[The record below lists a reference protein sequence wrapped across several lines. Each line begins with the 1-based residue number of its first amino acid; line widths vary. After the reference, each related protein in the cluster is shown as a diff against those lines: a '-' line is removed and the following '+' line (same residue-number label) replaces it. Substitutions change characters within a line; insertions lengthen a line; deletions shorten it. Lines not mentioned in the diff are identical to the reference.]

1 MAIKIS
7 GSTIIDDSRQIIN
20 AGNAGIGTTNP
31 SAPVTAANTGVIA
44 AGVGTFHK
52 VYGDGSEL
60 INIGLGGTDTW
71 NQDAQGNLV
80 AGVGAGVKRDADT
93 CSNLFIGC
101 KAGAAVNSGDKNIF
115 LGYYAAKDTFTSG
128 NCNIAIG
135 NEAGK
140 CGNGNNQVFLGSS
153 AGFCMSGNGGIAIGM
168 NAGRH
173 KTSGIANVF
182 IGCYAGSCGGT
193 DGCTT
198 IVGALAGKCS
208 EGGCNAL
215 FGARAGFNNTSG
227 DFNTFLGFDAA
238 CSSTSGSN
246 NVVIGKAV
254 QPPSLTG
261 DTQLAI
267 GAGAT
272 TWITGNDTF
281 KVGIGTT
288 TYTASLNVHKDIG
301 GYQVLS
307 AEGEGSTTLEV
318 KTISKTAKHRYP
330 SGGGSSALG
339 YEIDGAE
346 SPYLTLTPGR
356 TYRFEQSDSSNDNHP
371 LIFYLEADKTTEY
384 TAGVS
389 YYADGARADSS
400 AFSSNYN
407 SASVR
412 YTEIT
417 VSDETP
423 LVLHYQCYNHG
434 YMGNAISFPNNVLNT
449 NYQSTIRA
457 DLHVTGIATFGSA
470 SLKLDGTSNII
481 NVGSALTLGHSQGIQ
496 YHTQNLHATGFEVN
510 QINAS
515 GITTFTNVKVGT
527 GATIESNGNATLG
540 IVTATAFHGSGA
552 GLTGLNVR
560 FDPDSQENLYAG
572 TNAGADSDADTCY
585 NVAIGKSAGAVLN
598 SGDSNI
604 FIGCNAG
611 CRATSGS
618 GNVVLGQGAAADISN
633 TGNGLTGDRNVIL
646 GLSAGGNLSTGDC
659 NILLGYATGFALSGN
674 FTGNNNIFL
683 GGESASLGD
692 VTGSC
697 NIGLGKCVF
706 QNMGA
711 GCENI
716 ALGVN
721 AMANATVIGKQ
732 NVVLGTCAGNRI
744 SSGSGNLFLGAYAN
758 TGLPQV
764 TGNHNIAI
772 GHSVSVADHTASCQ
786 LAIGVGNTHWITG
799 NGNFNVGIGT
809 TDPDAPVGAGVTA
822 KLSVGILSAYALFGD
837 GSGLTN
843 ITASGQGI
851 QIRDNDSLIGT
862 AGTINFAT
870 NLSVSAIS
878 GAAVTITSQGLWTA
892 DAQENLFAGTC
903 SGYNRD
909 ADTCFNIG
917 IGYSAGEAL
926 NEGDEN
932 IFIGRCSGTK
942 AQTASNN
949 VFLGSLTGEWG
960 FIGDDN
966 VFAGTA
972 AGRCKQGGSEN
983 VAIGPFALLGSST
996 PGLNQSNSNIAIG
1009 MRAGALAQSGSCNI
1023 LIGRDAGI
1031 CMTTGCMNVAIGR
1044 SAAGGNA
1051 VTGSYNSVFGESAA
1065 KCLTSGHRNTVIGRW
1080 AGRELTDGAHNTFI
1094 GHVAGCCV
1102 STGNYNTLIGDMA
1115 GRRIT
1120 TGVFNTF
1127 LGAYAGENVEL
1138 GSNNVVIG
1146 CKVDLAGGDN
1156 ASGELRIG
1164 AGSTI
1169 LIGGDFNDGSVSIGG
1184 SATLAGLSTAKTD
1197 GTFETKQLMVRGTSS
1212 GIATFT
1218 GFMNVLTVNTTSSN
1232 TGALFQQNGNTKGS
1246 ITARSDGIRLESS
1259 STNRTIIAA
1268 NTNGGTSG
1276 LVEIETWIAGSG
1288 NLVNSFEVTGLGTV
1302 TAKHQDNVR
1311 LRTTLEGIELAG
1323 IVTGISTINSGIV
1336 TYYGDGSKLQGVAG
1350 GLNVQDE
1357 GVTLATQATTLNFEG
1372 AGVVASGTGATK
1384 TITISGGGG
1393 GTGAWSPDD
1402 DQNLYA
1408 GTRAGRCLDGT
1419 NGCFNVLLGCNAG
1432 QATNSGAENIFVGKG
1447 AGFGNQS
1454 GDYNIFLGSYA
1465 GKCNTVGYGNIALG
1479 KEVGFCLDTGIHN
1492 FYALE
1497 RAGSNAYNGCD
1508 NIAIGRCAGYEMQS
1522 NDNILLGRNAGR
1534 GQVFGHRNVI
1544 IGMDAGRCGERGDN
1558 NVMIGCNAGR
1568 CNQGTGNVFLG
1579 HNTGSAVTSASGNV
1593 VIGCNVSLASSVQDH
1608 QLAIGVGNTNW
1619 ITGIENYNLGIGS
1632 DRPRTALDVAGTV
1645 ATRTFFQNEVEL
1657 RTSETFPKEG
1667 GPVNGGVFGPYTI
1680 GTGACLTIGPGSTF
1694 TIIGIP

>member
-1 MAIKIS
+1 MAIKLS

-20 AGNAGIGTTNP
+20 AGNVGIGTTDP
-31 SAPVTAANTGVIA
+31 TAKVTASNTAVVA

-80 AGVGAGVKRDADT
+80 AGVGAGVARDNDT

-101 KAGAAVNSGDKNIF
+101 KAGAAVNSGDRNIF
-115 LGYYAAKDTFTSG
+115 LGYYAAKNTFTSG
-128 NCNIAIG
+128 SCNIAIG
-135 NEAGK
+135 DEAGK
-140 CGNGNNQVFLGSS
+140 CGNGSNQVFLGSA
-153 AGFCMSGNGGIAIGM
+153 AGFCMSGNGGVAIGM

-208 EGGCNAL
+208 EGGCNAI
-215 FGARAGFNNTSG
+215 FGARAGFNNASG

-246 NVVIGKAV
+246 NVAIGKAV
-254 QPPSLTG
+254 QLPSLTG

-307 AEGEGSTTLEV
+307 AEGEGSTTLTV
-318 KTISKTAKHRYP
+318 ITIDKTAKHRYP
-330 SGGGSSALG
+330 SGGGSSTKG

-346 SPYLTLTPGR
+346 APYLTLTPGR

-371 LIFYLEADKTTEY
+371 LIFYLTADKNTEY
-384 TAGVS
+384 TQGVS

-470 SLKLDGTSNII
+470 SLKLDGSNNII
-481 NVGSALTLGHSQGIQ
+481 NVGAALTLGHSQGIQ

-515 GITTFTNVKVGT
+515 GITTFTDLKVGT

-540 IVTATAFHGSGA
+540 IVTAKSFHGSGA
-552 GLTGLNVR
+552 GLTGITAE
-560 FDPDSQENLYAG
+560 FDPDAQENLYAG
-572 TNAGADSDADTCY
+572 TDAGKCSGSDNCY
-585 NVAIGKSAGAVLN
+585 NVAIGYH
-598 SGDSNI
+598 
-604 FIGCNAG
+604 AG
-611 CRATSGS
+611 CKIGNSSSQGDDNVFLGREAGVNVDAGIANIHIGYFAGCQNQSGHN
-618 GNVVLGQGAAADISN
+618 NVAVGKQSLRSLA
-633 TGNGLTGDRNVIL
+633 
-646 GLSAGGNLSTGDC
+646 
-659 NILLGYATGFALSGN
+659 
-674 FTGNNNIFL
+674 TGNNNVALGNQAGCLSQAQGNTFL
-683 GGESASLGD
+683 GSYAGRNLVSGC
-692 VTGSC
+692 C
-697 NIGLGKCVF
+697 NI
-706 QNMGA
+706 
-711 GCENI
+711 
-716 ALGVN
+716 
-721 AMANATVIGKQ
+721 VIG
-732 NVVLGTCAGNRI
+732 C
-744 SSGSGNLFLGAYAN
+744 GAQVP
-758 TGLPQV
+758 LP
-764 TGNHNIAI
+764 NE
-772 GHSVSVADHTASCQ
+772 DKQ
-786 LAIGVGNTHWITG
+786 LAIGIADNNWIYGNANW
-799 NGNFNVGIGT
+799 NVGIGT
-809 TDPDAPVGAGVTA
+809 NDPDAPVGAGVTA
-822 KLSVGILSAYALFGD
+822 KLSVGIVSAFAYYGD
-837 GSGLTN
+837 GSNLTGLV
-843 ITASGQGI
+843 ASGQGI

-862 AGTINFAT
+862 AGTINFST

-892 DAQENLFAGTC
+892 DVQENLFAGTC
-903 SGYNRD
+903 AGYNRD

-917 IGYSAGEAL
+917 IGQSAGYAL

-942 AQTASNN
+942 ATAASNN

-960 FIGDDN
+960 FIGEDN
-966 VFAGTA
+966 VYAGTA

-983 VAIGPFALLGSST
+983 VALGPFALLGSSI
-996 PGLNQSNSNIAIG
+996 PGQNQGNSNIAIG
-1009 MRAGALAQSGSCNI
+1009 MRAGALAQNGSCNV

-1031 CMTTGCMNVAIGR
+1031 CIANGNENVAIGR
-1044 SAAGGNA
+1044 SAMGSQAISSDHNIAIGCLAGINITSGNNNIFLGRQSGGQNSGGLTL
-1051 VTGSYNSVFGESAA
+1051 TGSYNVA
-1065 KCLTSGHRNTVIGRW
+1065 L
-1080 AGRELTDGAHNTFI
+1080 GREAGCNLQGSTDGNVFV
-1094 GHVAGCCV
+1094 GGYAGKV
-1102 STGNYNTLIGDMA
+1102 NSTGDFNIALGYNAGSNHSTGNKNI
-1115 GRRIT
+1115 
-1120 TGVFNTF
+1120 
-1127 LGAYAGENVEL
+1127 
-1138 GSNNVVIG
+1138 SIG
-1146 CKVDLAGGDN
+1146 CNVHVPQDADTQLAIGMGATHWLTGDN
-1156 ASGELRIG
+1156 Q
-1164 AGSTI
+1164 
-1169 LIGGDFNDGSVSIGG
+1169 FNL
-1184 SATLAGLSTAKTD
+1184 TLAGLSTAKTD
-1197 GTFETKQLMVRGTSS
+1197 GTFQTNQLMVGGNVAS

-1218 GFMNVLTVNTTSSN
+1218 GLSNVLTINSTSSN
-1232 TGALFQQNGNTKGS
+1232 PAALFQQSGTTKGS
-1246 ITARSDGIRLESS
+1246 IEARSDGIRLQTSAD
-1259 STNRTIIAA
+1259 NRTIIAA
-1268 NTNGGTSG
+1268 NTSGGTAG
-1276 LVEIETWIAGSG
+1276 LVEVETWINGSG
-1288 NLVNSFEVTGLGTV
+1288 NLVNSFEVTGFGTV

-1357 GVTLATQATTLNFEG
+1357 GTPLATQATTLNFEG

-1393 GTGAWSPDD
+1393 TAAWSPDD

-1419 NGCFNVLLGCNAG
+1419 NACYNVMLGCNAG
-1432 QATNSGAENIFVGKG
+1432 QATDSGAENIFVGRG
-1447 AGFGNQS
+1447 AGFGNEG

-1465 GKCNTVGYGNIALG
+1465 GKCNTTGYGNVLFG
-1479 KEVGFCLDTGIHN
+1479 KEVGFCLTTGIHN

-1497 RAGSNAYNGCD
+1497 RAGSNAYQGCD
-1508 NIAIGRCAGYEMQS
+1508 NIAIGRCAGYEMMA

-1534 GQVFGHRNVI
+1534 GQVFGSRNVI
-1544 IGMDAGRCGERGDN
+1544 IGMDAGRCGDAGDN

-1694 TIIGIP
+1694 TIIGIPE

>member
-1 MAIKIS
+1 MAIKLS

-20 AGNAGIGTTNP
+20 AGNVGIGTTDP
-31 SAPVTAANTGVIA
+31 TAKVTASNTAVLA

-80 AGVGAGVKRDADT
+80 AGVGAGVARDADT

-101 KAGAAVNSGDKNIF
+101 CAGAAVNSGDRNVF
-115 LGYYAAKDTFTSG
+115 LGYYAAKSTFTSG
-128 NCNIAIG
+128 NCNVAIG
-135 NEAGK
+135 DEAGK
-140 CGNGNNQVFLGSS
+140 CGNGDNQVFLGSS
-153 AGFCMSGNGGIAIGM
+153 AGFCMSGDGGVAIGK

-198 IVGALAGKCS
+198 VVGALAGKCG
-208 EGGCNAL
+208 EGGCNAI
-215 FGARAGFNNTSG
+215 FGSKAGFNNTSG
-227 DFNTFLGFDAA
+227 DFNTFLGYQAG

-246 NVVIGKAV
+246 LVAIGNAV
-254 QPPSLTG
+254 QVPSLTG
-261 DTQLAI
+261 DTQLSI

-272 TWITGNDTF
+272 TWLTGNDTF

-288 TYTASLNVHKDIG
+288 TYTSSLNVHKDIG

-307 AEGEGSTTLEV
+307 AEGEGSTTLTV
-318 KTISKTAKHRYP
+318 ITIDKTAKHRYP
-330 SGGGSSALG
+330 SGGGSSTKG

-371 LIFYLEADKTTEY
+371 LIFYLEANKTTEY

-389 YYADGARADSS
+389 YYADGAQATSGAFGS
-400 AFSSNYN
+400 AYN

-470 SLKLDGTSNII
+470 SLKLDGTNNII
-481 NVGSALTLGHSQGIQ
+481 NVGAALTLGHTNGIQ

-515 GITTFTNVKVGT
+515 GITTFTDVKVGT

-552 GLTGLNVR
+552 GITGIVAT
-560 FDPDSQENLYAG
+560 FDQDSQGNLVAG
-572 TNAGADSDADTCY
+572 DLAGANLAAGSEFNILLGCNAGNDAAGSAHYNVLIGCDAGCKVLSDDNVFIGRSSGRKSTTGHSNVFLGSRAGCNFTGNMM
-585 NVAIGKSAGAVLN
+585 NVAIG
-598 SGDSNI
+598 
-604 FIGCNAG
+604 
-611 CRATSGS
+611 
-618 GNVVLGQGAAADISN
+618 QGAGIC
-633 TGNGLTGDRNVIL
+633 LTG
-646 GLSAGGNLSTGDC
+646 
-659 NILLGYATGFALSGN
+659 
-674 FTGNNNIFL
+674 
-683 GGESASLGD
+683 
-692 VTGSC
+692 GSK
-697 NIGLGKCVF
+697 N
-706 QNMGA
+706 
-711 GCENI
+711 
-716 ALGVN
+716 
-721 AMANATVIGKQ
+721 T
-732 NVVLGTCAGNRI
+732 
-744 SSGSGNLFLGAYAN
+744 FLGAFA
-758 TGLPQV
+758 GGFSG
-764 TGNHNIAI
+764 GNISGYSNIAI
-772 GHSVSVADHTASCQ
+772 GNYVCLPNPTANNQ
-786 LAIGVGNTHWITG
+786 LAIGIGDTTWI
-799 NGNFNVGIGT
+799 NGNANWNVGIGT
-809 TDPDAPVGAGVTA
+809 QDPDAPVGSGVTA
-822 KLSVGILSAYALFGD
+822 KLSVGIVSAFTFYGD
-837 GSGLTN
+837 GSNLTN

-862 AGTINFAT
+862 AGTINFST

-909 ADTCFNIG
+909 SDTCFNIG

-942 AQTASNN
+942 SVTASNN
-949 VFLGSLTGEWG
+949 VFLGSNSGEWG
-960 FIGDDN
+960 ILGDDN
-966 VFAGTA
+966 FFAGTA

-983 VAIGPFALLGSST
+983 VALGPFALLGSST

-1009 MRAGALAQSGSCNI
+1009 MRAGALAQSGSCNV

-1031 CMTTGCMNVAIGR
+1031 CMTTGNENVAIGR
-1044 SAAGGNA
+1044 SAMGCRAITSSHNISIGCLAGLNVESGNNNIFLGRQAGGRNNGGGTA
-1051 VTGSYNSVFGESAA
+1051 LGGSYNVA
-1065 KCLTSGHRNTVIGRW
+1065 IGRE
-1080 AGRELTDGAHNTFI
+1080 AGCNLQDTTDGN
-1094 GHVAGCCV
+1094 
-1102 STGNYNTLIGDMA
+1102 
-1115 GRRIT
+1115 
-1120 TGVFNTF
+1120 VFVGT
-1127 LGAYAGENVEL
+1127 YAG
-1138 GSNNVVIG
+1138 
-1146 CKVDLAGGDN
+1146 KVN
-1156 ASGELRIG
+1156 RC
-1164 AGSTI
+1164 
-1169 LIGGDFNDGSVSIGG
+1169 GDFNIALGYNAGSNHDIGCRNISIGCNVHVPVNGDTQLAIGMGATHWLTGDNQFNLSISGVATANPTAGILSTRDFHTNQLSVTGVSTFSNGNVSIG
-1184 SATLAGLSTAKTD
+1184 
-1197 GTFETKQLMVRGTSS
+1197 SS
-1212 GIATFT
+1212 LI
-1218 GFMNVLTVNTTSSN
+1218 L
-1232 TGALFQQNGNTKGS
+1232 TGAKNQLLIGNLGSDQEHILLRQMSNNNGSLDFNSNENMNFVRSNDMLGLRAYKQD
-1246 ITARSDGIRLESS
+1246 ITANLGRGYGIDIDQTQVTPSHDFKPTL
-1259 STNRTIIAA
+1259 
-1268 NTNGGTSG
+1268 
-1276 LVEIETWIAGSG
+1276 G
-1288 NLVNSFEVTGLGTV
+1288 NP
-1302 TAKHQDNVR
+1302 
-1311 LRTTLEGIELAG
+1311 TLTFGNIYATG
-1323 IVTGISTINSGIV
+1323 IVTSGNSVGVI
-1336 TYYGDGSKLQGVAG
+1336 TYYGDGSKLSGVAG

-1372 AGVVASGTGATK
+1372 SGVVASGTGATK

-1393 GTGAWSPDD
+1393 STGAWSPDD
-1402 DQNLYA
+1402 DQNLFA

-1419 NGCFNVLLGCNAG
+1419 NGCFNVFLGCNAG
-1432 QATNSGAENIFVGKG
+1432 QCTDSGAENIFAGKG

-1465 GKCNTVGYGNIALG
+1465 GKCNTVGYGNVLFG

-1522 NDNILLGRNAGR
+1522 NDNVLLGRNAGR
-1534 GQVFGHRNVI
+1534 GQVFGHRNVV

-1593 VIGCNVSLASSVQDH
+1593 VIGCNVSLASSVIDH

-1632 DRPRTALDVAGTV
+1632 DRPRVALDVAGTV

-1657 RTSETFPKEG
+1657 RSSETFPKEG

-1694 TIIGIP
+1694 TIIGIPE

>member
-101 KAGAAVNSGDKNIF
+101 KAGAAVDSGDRNIF
-115 LGYYAAKDTFTSG
+115 LGYYSAKSGFTSG

-135 NEAGK
+135 DEAGI
-140 CGNGNNQVFLGSS
+140 CGNGSNQVFLGSS
-153 AGFCMSGNGGIAIGM
+153 AGYCMSGSGSIAIGM
-168 NAGRH
+168 RAGQY
-173 KTSGIANVF
+173 KTSGLANVF
-182 IGCYAGSCGGT
+182 IGCYAGGCAGS

-198 IVGALAGKCS
+198 VVGALAGKCGQ
-208 EGGCNAL
+208 GGCNAI
-215 FGARAGFNNTSG
+215 FGSKAGFNNTSG
-227 DFNTFLGFDAA
+227 DFNTFLGYQAA

-246 NVVIGKAV
+246 NVAIGNAV
-254 QPPSLTG
+254 QVPSLTG

-272 TWITGNDTF
+272 TWLTGNDTF

-318 KTISKTAKHRYP
+318 KTITKTAKHRYP
-330 SGGGSSALG
+330 GGGGSSTSG
-339 YEIDGAE
+339 YTIDGAE
-346 SPYLTLTPGR
+346 APYLTLTPGR
-356 TYRFEQSDSSNDNHP
+356 TYRFEQSDSSNNNHP

-389 YYADGARADSS
+389 YYADGAQSTSA

-407 SASVR
+407 SASTR

-481 NVGSALTLGHSQGIQ
+481 NVGAALTLGHSQGIQ

-552 GLTGLNVR
+552 GLTGITAS
-560 FDPDSQENLYAG
+560 FDPDAQENLYAG
-572 TNAGADSDADTCY
+572 TNAGAASDADTCFNVAIGY
-585 NVAIGKSAGAVLN
+585 SAGAANKSGDSNVFLGRSAGEKVDGGSTNVHIGDYAACVNESGHGNVAIGEQALRSVVTANNNVAIGKQAGCLAQGYNNTFLGYLAGANAVTGCCNVVIGCGVDVPVPIEDRQLEIGAGPYSWI
-598 SGDSNI
+598 SGDP
-604 FIGCNAG
+604 
-611 CRATSGS
+611 
-618 GNVVLGQGAAADISN
+618 
-633 TGNGLTGDRNVIL
+633 
-646 GLSAGGNLSTGDC
+646 
-659 NILLGYATGFALSGN
+659 
-674 FTGNNNIFL
+674 
-683 GGESASLGD
+683 
-692 VTGSC
+692 
-697 NIGLGKCVF
+697 
-706 QNMGA
+706 NM
-711 GCENI
+711 
-716 ALGVN
+716 
-721 AMANATVIGKQ
+721 
-732 NVVLGTCAGNRI
+732 
-744 SSGSGNLFLGAYAN
+744 
-758 TGLPQV
+758 
-764 TGNHNIAI
+764 
-772 GHSVSVADHTASCQ
+772 
-786 LAIGVGNTHWITG
+786 
-799 NGNFNVGIGT
+799 NVGIGT
-809 TDPDAPVGAGVTA
+809 NDPTVSVGAGVTA
-822 KLSVGILSAYALFGD
+822 KLAVGILTAYKLFGD

-843 ITASGQGI
+843 ITAEGQGI
-851 QIRDNDSLIGT
+851 IVKDSNSLIGT
-862 AGTINFAT
+862 AGTVDFGA

-878 GAAVTITSQGLWTA
+878 GAAVTITATGFGA
-892 DAQENLFAGTC
+892 DSQENLYAGTNAGAA
-903 SGYNRD
+903 SD
-909 ADTCFNIG
+909 TDTCYNVAIG
-917 IGYSAGEAL
+917 CNAGRKLDSGDCNVLIGNDAGCSL
-926 NEGDEN
+926 TSG
-932 IFIGRCSGTK
+932 GR
-942 AQTASNN
+942 N
-949 VFLGSLTGEWG
+949 VFLGSEAGACVTDGGQSIFMGKWAGKCSNGDG
-960 FIGDDN
+960 FIFLGYYSGMG
-966 VFAGTA
+966 VQPGGSGAGA
-972 AGRCKQGGSEN
+972 IYIGCQAGRGCASGGTS
-983 VAIGPFALLGSST
+983 AT
-996 PGLNQSNSNIAIG
+996 CNIAIG
-1009 MRAGALAQSGSCNI
+1009 VQAGCSFSSGNFNTFLGMKAGLCNN
-1023 LIGRDAGI
+1023 
-1031 CMTTGCMNVAIGR
+1031 TGYCNVAMGYEAGKKLRTGSENIMIGANVADGP
-1044 SAAGGNA
+1044 SF
-1051 VTGSYNSVFGESAA
+1051 VTGSYNIGLGKWTYYSLVDGSDNIAIGEKSAY
-1065 KCLTSGHRNTVIGRW
+1065 NI
-1080 AGRELTDGAHNTFI
+1080 
-1094 GHVAGCCV
+1094 VAGSRNIAIGKSSGV
-1102 STGNYNTLIGDMA
+1102 NIESGEDNILIGTRAGDLLTGSSTGNIIVGVDVDVPTGNHQLAIGVGATQWISGTSDGSLTLAGVATANATAGILSARDFHTDQLSVTGLSTFTANVSIASTLFVKARAGYGRDQLIIGDESTHNEQIKLW
-1115 GRRIT
+1115 RQ
-1120 TGVFNTF
+1120 
-1127 LGAYAGENVEL
+1127 
-1138 GSNNVVIG
+1138 NN
-1146 CKVDLAGGDN
+1146 
-1156 ASGELRIG
+1156 
-1164 AGSTI
+1164 GSTI
-1169 LIGGDFNDGSVSIGG
+1169 DFTHDDDPNAVR
-1184 SATLAGLSTAKTD
+1184 SADILALRSNYGTD
-1197 GTFETKQLMVRGTSS
+1197 T
-1212 GIATFT
+1212 
-1218 GFMNVLTVNTTSSN
+1218 
-1232 TGALFQQNGNTKGS
+1232 
-1246 ITARSDGIRLESS
+1246 
-1259 STNRTIIAA
+1259 A
-1268 NTNGGTSG
+1268 NTFDGFGIDIDGDQIYPSHNFKPNLGTPVTTFGNIYATGIITSG
-1276 LVEIETWIAGSG
+1276 
-1288 NLVNSFEVTGLGTV
+1288 NSV
-1302 TAKHQDNVR
+1302 
-1311 LRTTLEGIELAG
+1311 GI
-1323 IVTGISTINSGIV
+1323 I

-1393 GTGAWSPDD
+1393 TGAWSPDD

-1432 QATNSGAENIFVGKG
+1432 QCTDSGAENIFVGRG
-1447 AGFGNQS
+1447 AGYGNEG

-1465 GKCNTVGYGNIALG
+1465 GKCNTTGYGNVLFG
-1479 KEVGFCLDTGIHN
+1479 KEVAFCLQTGIHN

-1497 RAGSNAYNGCD
+1497 RAGSNAYQGCD
-1508 NIAIGRCAGYEMQS
+1508 NIAIGRCAGYEMMA
-1522 NDNILLGRNAGR
+1522 NDNVLLGRNAGR
-1534 GQVFGHRNVI
+1534 GQVFGSRNVI
-1544 IGMDAGRCGERGDN
+1544 IGMDAGRCGESGDN

-1632 DRPRTALDVAGTV
+1632 DRPRVALDVAGTV

>member
-80 AGVGAGVKRDADT
+80 AGVGAGVARDNDT

-101 KAGAAVNSGDKNIF
+101 KAGAAVNSGDRNIF
-115 LGYYAAKDTFTSG
+115 LGYYAAKNTFTSG
-128 NCNIAIG
+128 SCNIAIG
-135 NEAGK
+135 DEAGK
-140 CGNGNNQVFLGSS
+140 CGNGSNQVFLGSA
-153 AGFCMSGNGGIAIGM
+153 AGFCMSGNGGVAIGM

-173 KTSGIANVF
+173 KTSGIANIF

-208 EGGCNAL
+208 EGGCNAI

-246 NVVIGKAV
+246 NVAIGKAV
-254 QPPSLTG
+254 QLPSLTG

-272 TWITGNDTF
+272 SWLTGNDTF

-288 TYTASLNVHKDIG
+288 TYTSTLNVHKDIG
-301 GYQVLS
+301 GYQLLS

-318 KTISKTAKHRYP
+318 KTITKTAKHRYP
-330 SGGGSSALG
+330 GGGGSSTSG
-339 YEIDGAE
+339 YTIDGAE
-346 SPYLTLTPGR
+346 APYLTLTPGR

-389 YYADGARADSS
+389 YYADGSRADSS

-470 SLKLDGTSNII
+470 SLKLDGTNNII
-481 NVGSALTLGHSQGIQ
+481 NVGAALTLGHSQGIQ
-496 YHTQNLHATGFEVN
+496 YHTQNLHATGFAVN

-552 GLTGLNVR
+552 GLTGITASFEPDAQENLYAGTGAGANSDADTCFNVGLGYSAGAINEAGDYNIFIGKDAGINQTGGFSNVILGCGAGCQNQNGSGNVAIGEFALR
-560 FDPDSQENLYAG
+560 GSITANHNVAIGKHAGCQSQGYNNTFLGYMAGSNLVTGCCVVAIGCGVQVPFASENRQLEIGAGPYSWISGNANMNVGIGTNDPESTVGAGVTAKLAVGILTAFKIFGDGSGLTNITAGGQGIIIKDSTSLIGTAGTVDFGSNLSVSAISGAAVTITATGFGADSQENLYAG
-572 TNAGADSDADTCY
+572 THAGADSDADTCY
-585 NVAIGKSAGAVLN
+585 NVAIGKSAGSLLN
-598 SGDSNI
+598 AGDSNI
-604 FIGCNAG
+604 FIGCYAG
-611 CRATSGS
+611 RRATSGNTNIAIGKGSS
-618 GNVVLGQGAAADISN
+618 GDIGN
-633 TGNGLTGDRNVIL
+633 TGQCLTGNCNITL
-646 GLSAGGNLSTGDC
+646 GISAGGNLSTGSH
-659 NILLGYATGFALSGN
+659 NLLFGYAAGFALGGN
-674 FTGNNNIFL
+674 FTGSNNIFM
-683 GGESASLGD
+683 GGESASLGGD
-692 VTGSC
+692 VSGSC

-706 QNMGA
+706 QNIESGS
-711 GCENI
+711 ENI

-721 AMANATVIGKQ
+721 AMANATISGKQ

-764 TGNHNIAI
+764 TGNNNIAI
-772 GHSVSVADHTASCQ
+772 GSSVKLLDNTASDQ
-786 LAIGVGNTHWITG
+786 LVIGIGSTAWMRGDLDVNNEGKVYFSQGTFTSSVCAIRANSTTSNPALVIQL
-799 NGNFNVGIGT
+799 NGNSKGFLAPDTNAFDIHTYGSTDLVLKTNSGGGTDGDIILRSTTNRLFTGTGIG
-809 TDPDAPVGAGVTA
+809 
-822 KLSVGILSAYALFGD
+822 SVGIRTDNPLTDFDVVGNSLFRD
-837 GSGLTN
+837 KVS
-843 ITASGQGI
+843 IAST
-851 QIRDNDSLIGT
+851 L
-862 AGTINFAT
+862 F
-870 NLSVSAIS
+870 VYS
-878 GAAVTITSQGLWTA
+878 GAGGKDQLIVGNESTYNEQIKLW
-892 DAQENLFAGTC
+892 
-903 SGYNRD
+903 R
-909 ADTCFNIG
+909 
-917 IGYSAGEAL
+917 
-926 NEGDEN
+926 
-932 IFIGRCSGTK
+932 
-942 AQTASNN
+942 
-949 VFLGSLTGEWG
+949 
-960 FIGDDN
+960 
-966 VFAGTA
+966 
-972 AGRCKQGGSEN
+972 
-983 VAIGPFALLGSST
+983 
-996 PGLNQSNSNIAIG
+996 QSN
-1009 MRAGALAQSGSCNI
+1009 
-1023 LIGRDAGI
+1023 
-1031 CMTTGCMNVAIGR
+1031 
-1044 SAAGGNA
+1044 
-1051 VTGSYNSVFGESAA
+1051 
-1065 KCLTSGHRNTVIGRW
+1065 
-1080 AGRELTDGAHNTFI
+1080 
-1094 GHVAGCCV
+1094 
-1102 STGNYNTLIGDMA
+1102 
-1115 GRRIT
+1115 
-1120 TGVFNTF
+1120 
-1127 LGAYAGENVEL
+1127 
-1138 GSNNVVIG
+1138 
-1146 CKVDLAGGDN
+1146 
-1156 ASGELRIG
+1156 
-1164 AGSTI
+1164 GSTI
-1169 LIGGDFNDGSVSIGG
+1169 DLTHDDDPNAIRSADILSLRANYTTNTANTFNGYGLDIDDSQIFPSHNYRPNLGTPLNNFGNIYATGIITAAAIGGPV
-1184 SATLAGLSTAKTD
+1184 
-1197 GTFETKQLMVRGTSS
+1197 
-1212 GIATFT
+1212 GI
-1218 GFMNVLTVNTTSSN
+1218 
-1232 TGALFQQNGNTKGS
+1232 
-1246 ITARSDGIRLESS
+1246 I
-1259 STNRTIIAA
+1259 
-1268 NTNGGTSG
+1268 
-1276 LVEIETWIAGSG
+1276 
-1288 NLVNSFEVTGLGTV
+1288 
-1302 TAKHQDNVR
+1302 
-1311 LRTTLEGIELAG
+1311 
-1323 IVTGISTINSGIV
+1323 
-1336 TYYGDGSKLQGVAG
+1336 TYYGDGSNLQGVAA

-1372 AGVVASGTGATK
+1372 SGVVASGTGATK

-1393 GTGAWSPDD
+1393 TGAWSPDD
-1402 DQNLYA
+1402 DQNLFA

-1432 QATNSGAENIFVGKG
+1432 QCTDSGAENVFVGRG
-1447 AGFGNQS
+1447 AGFGNE
-1454 GDYNIFLGSYA
+1454 GGNYNIFLGSYA
-1465 GKCNTVGYGNIALG
+1465 GKCNTTGYGNVLFG
-1479 KEVGFCLDTGIHN
+1479 KEVGYCLSTGLHN

-1497 RAGSNAYNGCD
+1497 RAGSNAYQGCD
-1508 NIAIGRCAGYEMQS
+1508 NVAIGRCAGYEMMAS
-1522 NDNILLGRNAGR
+1522 DNILLGRNAGR
-1534 GQVFGHRNVI
+1534 GQVFGSRNVI
-1544 IGMDAGRCGERGDN
+1544 IGMDAGRCGESGDN

-1593 VIGCNVSLASSVQDH
+1593 VIGCNVSLGSSVQDH

>member
-1 MAIKIS
+1 MAIKLS

-20 AGNAGIGTTNP
+20 AGNVGIGTTDP
-31 SAPVTAANTGVIA
+31 TAKVTASNTAVVA

-80 AGVGAGVKRDADT
+80 AGVGAGVARDADT
-93 CSNLFIGC
+93 CFNLIIGC
-101 KAGAAVNSGDKNIF
+101 NAGAALNSGDQNILLGCASGNDFTSGSSNVAIGNRAGQAATGSDSIVIGRTAGCQFTGDKNI
-115 LGYYAAKDTFTSG
+115 
-128 NCNIAIG
+128 AIG
-135 NEAGK
+135 LEAARG
-140 CGNGNNQVFLGSS
+140 
-153 AGFCMSGNGGIAIGM
+153 
-168 NAGRH
+168 
-173 KTSGIANVF
+173 KTSGIDNIFLGACA
-182 IGCYAGSCGGT
+182 GYASGT

-198 IVGALAGKCS
+198 IIGASAGKCS
-208 EGGCNAL
+208 QGGCNAI
-215 FGARAGFNNTSG
+215 FGARAGFNNASG

-254 QPPSLTG
+254 QPVSLTG

-272 TWITGNDTF
+272 TWLTGNDTF

-288 TYTASLNVHKDIG
+288 TYTSSLNVHKDIG

-307 AEGEGSTTLEV
+307 AEGEGSTTLTV
-318 KTISKTAKHRYP
+318 ITIDKTAKHRYP
-330 SGGGSSALG
+330 SGGGSSTKG

-346 SPYLTLTPGR
+346 APYLTLTPGR

-371 LIFYLEADKTTEY
+371 LIFYLTADKNTEY
-384 TAGVS
+384 TQGVS
-389 YYADGARADSS
+389 YYADGARTNSTD
-400 AFSSNYN
+400 FSSNYN

-470 SLKLDGTSNII
+470 SLKLDGSNNII
-481 NVGSALTLGHSQGIQ
+481 NVGAALTLGHSQGIQ

-515 GITTFTNVKVGT
+515 GITTFTDLKVGT

-540 IVTATAFHGSGA
+540 IVTAKSFHGSGA
-552 GLTGLNVR
+552 GLTGITAE
-560 FDPDSQENLYAG
+560 FDPDAQENLYAG
-572 TNAGADSDADTCY
+572 TDAGKCSGSDNCY
-585 NVAIGKSAGAVLN
+585 NVAIGYH
-598 SGDSNI
+598 
-604 FIGCNAG
+604 AG
-611 CRATSGS
+611 CKIGNSSSQGDDNVFLGREAGVNVDAGIANIHIGYFAGCQNQSGHN
-618 GNVVLGQGAAADISN
+618 NVAVGKQSLRSLA
-633 TGNGLTGDRNVIL
+633 
-646 GLSAGGNLSTGDC
+646 
-659 NILLGYATGFALSGN
+659 
-674 FTGNNNIFL
+674 TGNNNVALGNQAGCLSQAQGNTFL
-683 GGESASLGD
+683 GSYAGRNLVAGC
-692 VTGSC
+692 C
-697 NIGLGKCVF
+697 NI
-706 QNMGA
+706 
-711 GCENI
+711 
-716 ALGVN
+716 
-721 AMANATVIGKQ
+721 VIG
-732 NVVLGTCAGNRI
+732 C
-744 SSGSGNLFLGAYAN
+744 GAQVP
-758 TGLPQV
+758 LP
-764 TGNHNIAI
+764 NE
-772 GHSVSVADHTASCQ
+772 DKQ
-786 LAIGVGNTHWITG
+786 LAIGIADNNWIYGNANW
-799 NGNFNVGIGT
+799 NVGIGT
-809 TDPDAPVGAGVTA
+809 NDPDAPVGAGVTA
-822 KLSVGILSAYALFGD
+822 KLSVGIVSAFAYYGD
-837 GSGLTN
+837 GSNLTGLV
-843 ITASGQGI
+843 ASGQGI

-862 AGTINFAT
+862 AGTINFST

-892 DAQENLFAGTC
+892 DVQENLFAGTC
-903 SGYNRD
+903 AGYNRD

-917 IGYSAGEAL
+917 IGQSAGYGL

-942 AQTASNN
+942 ATAASNN

-960 FIGDDN
+960 FIGEDN
-966 VFAGTA
+966 VYAGTA

-983 VAIGPFALLGSST
+983 VALGPFALLGSSI
-996 PGLNQSNSNIAIG
+996 PGQNQGNSNIAIG
-1009 MRAGALAQSGSCNI
+1009 MRAGALAQNGSCNV

-1031 CMTTGCMNVAIGR
+1031 CIANGNENVAIGR
-1044 SAAGGNA
+1044 SAMGSQAISSDHNIAIGCLAGINITSGNNNIFLGRQSGGQNSGGLTL
-1051 VTGSYNSVFGESAA
+1051 TGSYNVA
-1065 KCLTSGHRNTVIGRW
+1065 L
-1080 AGRELTDGAHNTFI
+1080 GREAGCNLQGSTDGNVFV
-1094 GHVAGCCV
+1094 GGYAGKV
-1102 STGNYNTLIGDMA
+1102 NQSGDFNIALGYNAGSNHSTGNKNI
-1115 GRRIT
+1115 
-1120 TGVFNTF
+1120 
-1127 LGAYAGENVEL
+1127 
-1138 GSNNVVIG
+1138 SIG
-1146 CKVDLAGGDN
+1146 CNVHVPQDADTQLAIGMGATHWLTGDN
-1156 ASGELRIG
+1156 Q
-1164 AGSTI
+1164 
-1169 LIGGDFNDGSVSIGG
+1169 FNL
-1184 SATLAGLSTAKTD
+1184 TLAGLSTAKTD
-1197 GTFETKQLMVRGTSS
+1197 GTFQTNQLMVGGNVAS

-1218 GFMNVLTVNTTSSN
+1218 GLSNVLTINSTSSN
-1232 TGALFQQNGNTKGS
+1232 AGALFQQSGTTKGS
-1246 ITARSDGIRLESS
+1246 IEARSDGIRLQTSS
-1259 STNRTIIAA
+1259 DNRTIIAA
-1268 NTNGGTSG
+1268 NTSGGTAG
-1276 LVEIETWIAGSG
+1276 LVEVETWINGSG
-1288 NLVNSFEVTGLGTV
+1288 NLVNSFEVTGFGTV

-1357 GVTLATQATTLNFEG
+1357 GTPLATQATTLNFEG
-1372 AGVVASGTGATK
+1372 AGVVASGTGAIK

-1393 GTGAWSPDD
+1393 TASWSPDD
-1402 DQNLYA
+1402 DQNLFA

-1419 NGCFNVLLGCNAG
+1419 NACYNVMLGCNAG
-1432 QATNSGAENIFVGKG
+1432 QATDSGAENIFVGRG
-1447 AGFGNQS
+1447 AGFGNEG

-1465 GKCNTVGYGNIALG
+1465 GKCNTTGYGNVLFG
-1479 KEVGFCLDTGIHN
+1479 KEVGFCLSTGIHN

-1497 RAGSNAYNGCD
+1497 RAGSNAYQGCD
-1508 NIAIGRCAGYEMQS
+1508 NIAIGRCAGYEMMA

-1534 GQVFGHRNVI
+1534 GQVFGSRNVI
-1544 IGMDAGRCGERGDN
+1544 IGMDAGRCGDAGDN

-1694 TIIGIP
+1694 TIIGIPE